1 MEEGVEARRVV
12 KLGQSSLVVSLPK
25 RWADR
30 VGLKAGDIVLVISEG
45 ENLRLRPVR
54 RREELE
60 IKVRG
65 KEAALVSYVVPC
77 AYVLGYERAVFEA
90 GVPLDDLRK
99 AVERLPGAVMNFREE
114 GGVEVKI
121 AVDLDKLSV
130 KELLRKNSSLS
141 SQIALLLSRA
151 LEGSAEQEEL
161 ESLKSQSYSL
171 RSLGKRFLY
180 AKLSEGKRSIS
191 FFAITLISLGWLV
204 DSIMLELAEH
214 AMREGVRN
222 RNLAET
228 AMRISE
234 LPLLAS
240 SLPPSLR
247 KSLELMEKATS
258 IEGELRGE
266 RDPIAARLLDVV
278 KVFKIMGASAV
289 CVSMAE
295 GGGD

>member
-1 MEEGVEARRVV
+1 MEARRVV

-90 GVPLDDLRK
+90 GVPLGDLRK
-99 AVERLPGAVMNFREE
+99 AVERLPGAVIDFREE

-180 AKLSEGKRSIS
+180 AKLSEGKRSVS

-222 RNLAET
+222 RNLAEA

-278 KVFKIMGASAV
+278 KVFKIMGTSAV

-295 GGGD
+295 EGGD